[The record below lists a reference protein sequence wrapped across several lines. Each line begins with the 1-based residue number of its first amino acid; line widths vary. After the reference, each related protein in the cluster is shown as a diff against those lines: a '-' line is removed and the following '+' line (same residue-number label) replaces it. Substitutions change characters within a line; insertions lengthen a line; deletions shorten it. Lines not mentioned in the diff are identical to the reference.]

1 MKTKLLILALAFSLM
16 SSTCSPEDAPQT
28 NNCTCF
34 KVYYDYGI
42 VGWGQ
47 GGVQPIWGYTET
59 GREPATDANCNETN
73 YVQLDTNSYYKIE
86 CE

>member
-1 MKTKLLILALAFSLM
+1 MKTKLLIIALAFSLM
-16 SSTCSPEDAPQT
+16 SSTCSNDEAPVV

-34 KVYYDYGI
+34 KVFYDYGI
-42 VGWGQ
+42 VGWAQ

-59 GREPATDANCNETN
+59 GRIPAPNADCVNTG
-73 YVQLDTNSYYKIE
+73 YVQLDSNSYYKIE